1 MITSDPAVL
10 EAVAKR
16 IEAGLRGMALAERQL
31 TEILDRLEALGDDPS
46 PPSAEDQARH
56 EEATKRLAR
65 QWDELDAEIAR
76 EMAEIHRSPLD
87 IHKPRHPSAGTVY
100 ALNPSEV
107 VNPDNYAHRAVPW
120 MALANGSPFCCSAWE
135 WGPTEVRWPEGTRP
149 GLWRVAQSSVF
160 PRNIGRGTGSKLV
173 FMAPDEI
180 DNQPPTPPKPATP
193 WRWLVAPA
201 ELTQEP
207 TDGCSSPQV

>member
-87 IHKPRHPSAGTVY
+87 IHDPHYRPH
-100 ALNPSEV
+100 NPH
-107 VNPDNYAHRAVPW
+107 NYAPNPAPW
-120 MALANGSPFCCSAWE
+120 AYLANGSPFCCSAWA
-135 WGPTEVRWPEGTRP
+135 WGPTEVHWPEGTRP
-149 GLWRVAQSSVF
+149 GLWRVAQSTAF

-173 FMAPDEI
+173 FMSPDEI